1 MLIKQNTP
9 QKLGSQ
15 DFWQIVSSVLNK
27 GKSAG
32 FPLFNGPEV
41 LSSASG
47 EAKMFAGNFSKNS
60 NLDDSDISLPDFP
73 SGAYLKLHN
82 ISVTSKMVENVITGL
97 DSSKIL
103 AEHTEYT
110 Y

>member
-1 MLIKQNTP
+1 MSLYIKQEI
-9 QKLGSQ
+9 QQ
-15 DFWQIVSSVLNK
+15 SS
-27 GKSAG
+27 
-32 FPLFNGPEV
+32 
-41 LSSASG
+41 SS
-47 EAKMFAGNFSKNS
+47 EKAKFFVKNFSKNS